1 MATNKNITM
10 RQYNGVDYDTLYPK
24 TIASQVDDVY
34 NKSETRECINLVIPK
49 GTIVLWSGTIATI
62 PNGWVLCD
70 GTNGTPDLRNRFV
83 VGAGG
88 EYSVGSTGGVKNYDL
103 KQFNHTGGSWVEDL
117 RAFKE
122 TLKTLDNRPPYYALC
137 YIMKNY

>member
-24 TIASQVDDVY
+24 TIAAQVDDVY
-34 NKSETRECINLVIPK
+34 NKSETREYINSVIPK
-49 GTIVLWSGTIATI
+49 GTIVLWSGAIATI

-83 VGAGG
+83 VGAGS
-88 EYSVGSTGGVKNYDL
+88 EYSVGDKGGVKTYPL
-103 KQFNHTGGSWVEDL
+103 VQFNHTGGSWLEDL
-117 RAFKE
+117 RAFK
-122 TLKTLDNRPPYYALC
+122 TVTTLDNRPPYYALC